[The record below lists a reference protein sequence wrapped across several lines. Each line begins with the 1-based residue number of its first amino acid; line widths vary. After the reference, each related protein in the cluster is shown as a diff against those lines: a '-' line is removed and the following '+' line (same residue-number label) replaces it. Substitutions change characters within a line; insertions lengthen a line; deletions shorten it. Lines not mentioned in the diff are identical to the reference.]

1 MELAAI
7 DSVLSA
13 APGWFPRRL
22 RITNYKLWMRSCLA
36 MLLVTA
42 GLGGYVYKKLNG
54 DIAVVQAA
62 PSTPARVVI
71 KGFAFDPKNVKVP
84 VGTEVEW
91 VDESG
96 RHSVV
101 ADDGSFKSEILTA
114 GATFRHR
121 FDRPG
126 VYPYYCEFHGAAHGK
141 DMSGVVT
148 VR

>member
-1 MELAAI
+1 MMRKTWVRS
-7 DSVLSA
+7 SV
-13 APGWFPRRL
+13 
-22 RITNYKLWMRSCLA
+22 A
-36 MLLVTA
+36 MWLVTV
-42 GLGGYVYKKLNG
+42 GLGGYLYKKLDG
-54 DIAVVQAA
+54 DTVFAQAPASA
-62 PSTPARVVI
+62 PMRVVI
-71 KGFAFDPKNVKVP
+71 KGFAFNPKTIKVP

-114 GATFRHR
+114 GATYKHR

-126 VYPYYCEFHGAAHGK
+126 VYRYYCEFHGAAHGK
-141 DMSGVVT
+141 DMAGVVT